1 MGENPVWQF
10 FLCGKKKEREKE
22 KGRTPGRN
30 ASESNMLLPG

>member
-10 FLCGKKKEREKE
+10 VLWGKKKEREKE
-22 KGRTPGRN
+22 KGGRQAN